1 MRERAGTTS
10 AGANAEVEH
19 AKSSSATV
27 SSMLSRPPVRARRVG
42 VAMGGSGAACLAA
55 LILATSACAETP
67 YMPLTCCGFDTGMML
82 ERLFKCKIGE
92 EGKPWS
98 KYCASGEAQH
108 CAHYIKL
115 QKDGAHFCCERCR
128 LRALGEWDNNPPPL
142 SDDPVAHHAIRVDA
156 DGYSTGF

>member
-1 MRERAGTTS
+1 
-10 AGANAEVEH
+10 
-19 AKSSSATV
+19 
-27 SSMLSRPPVRARRVG
+27 MLA
-42 VAMGGSGAACLAA
+42 ASGAPSMRGSAACVGA

-67 YMPLTCCGFDTGMML
+67 YTPLTCCGFDTGMML

-98 KYCASGEAQH
+98 KYCANGEAQH

-142 SDDPVAHHAIRVDA
+142 SDEPVAHHAIRVDA
-156 DGYSTGF
+156 DGYSTGS